1 MKTKKWILSALLA
14 VLVCGT
20 AAAQTPMQQ
29 SRTAFEEGDY
39 ERAAQICELAG
50 DRVTDASEKR
60 FLSTLLTM
68 CQDCIRY
75 RDEGDRLYRSGYFA
89 EALTCYS
96 RLLSLNPQDAY
107 AAGRYRLATA
117 EVETARRTSERALAV
132 TAWTP
137 ASFRRFADLY
147 PSDADTPAFLGV
159 ASYLS
164 GGTVLPD
171 LLVAG
176 AKVAQEFGKDA
187 EAAALL
193 SEAASQGSADALY
206 RYALIS
212 GGTDREVLSG
222 LAWAAGSPDAPV
234 PADPEAART
243 LYDAIRYRNEDPEA
257 ALTVWR
263 NRAALA
269 SLKGIDP
276 EEAIRKLL
284 KEGKLESVGGG
295 TAYRLGQAA
304 VELDIPAFEMMDAA
318 ALKGSMDALEW
329 LSVHHPSAEE
339 RTFIRKAFLSDERE
353 PYFEAWLAYLRGK
366 SMTAEDWALMAAYL
380 RQNEPGRRDDILIAL
395 AMSADNGDA
404 FKELKAYSEEGTFS
418 SGAQAVLISR
428 LAGKDD
434 RMSARVLKL
443 IRGMKNITEAPY
455 TKHQSRYL
463 PVL

>member
-29 SRTAFEEGDY
+29 SRTAFEDGDY

-117 EVETARRTSERALAV
+117 EVETARHTSERALAV
-132 TAWTP
+132 TTWTP

-193 SEAASQGSADALY
+193 SEAA
-206 RYALIS
+206 
-212 GGTDREVLSG
+212 
-222 LAWAAGSPDAPV
+222 
-234 PADPEAART
+234 RT
-243 LYDAIRYRNEDPEA
+243 LYA
-257 ALTVWR
+257 
-263 NRAALA
+263 
-269 SLKGIDP
+269 
-276 EEAIRKLL
+276 
-284 KEGKLESVGGG
+284 
-295 TAYRLGQAA
+295 AYR
-304 VELDIPAFEMMDAA
+304 ENPAFVGWYLPDETEAGPAFSPVFLDYVNRYA
-318 ALKGSMDALEW
+318 
-329 LSVHHPSAEE
+329 
-339 RTFIRKAFLSDERE
+339 AFLRALD
-353 PYFEAWLAYLRGK
+353 PGK
-366 SMTAEDWALMAAYL
+366 K
-380 RQNEPGRRDDILIAL
+380 ILIAPYGTQKIVPDETFVEQL
-395 AMSADNGDA
+395 RNLDVDYIAYQDEVGVQKSTPDQTGAYYEGLRRAHDAAGRSKLWADMEIFRFEGKVYASALLPADIDRIRRQMEA
-404 FKELKAYSEEGTFS
+404 LSPHVEKILVYAYPGMMARPGSIATYEGHASPETLYNAYQALLEENH
-418 SGAQAVLISR
+418 LR
-428 LAGKDD
+428 
-434 RMSARVLKL
+434 
-443 IRGMKNITEAPY
+443 
-455 TKHQSRYL
+455 
-463 PVL
+463 